1 MSFVFSDQAVGIARG
16 LNKLYRNKAPVITMT
31 AGADPVRAE
40 DVLDPRQQIGPLD
53 TPLVLAVMAAKDPFE
68 GMSLAASVRMMP
80 GARDQELVGAI
91 VGLVGEVTRHEIVQE
106 TCDTAVRREFAPAI
120 VTDLRHRAVTHIDNV
135 RQVSLASL
143 VEHVRELSESKVVDD
158 EFIDDLFALAFR
170 CDLRTDTFRDMLVKV
185 LLSNKVRARVK
196 LLVIDRLHLLPMQL
210 RLELVTKID
219 ALADGTD
226 SAYIRREI
234 EFTLKERGLAPPTLT
249 LRPNATAIGKSLPS
263 PLKRRAS
270 QPSLASIASPT
281 GEKSAVPWHEVL
293 LRDKYANLA
302 HNC

>member
-1 MSFVFSDQAVGIARG
+1 MSFVFSDQAVEIARG
-16 LNKLYRNKAPVITMT
+16 LNKLYRNKAPVITMA

-40 DVLDPRQQIGPLD
+40 DVIDPRQKIGPLD

-91 VGLVGEVTRHEIVQE
+91 VGLVGEVSRHEIVQE
-106 TCDTAVRREFAPAI
+106 TCDTAIRQEFAPAI
-120 VTDLRHRAVTHIDNV
+120 VTNLRDRAVTHIDNV
-135 RQVSLASL
+135 RQVSLSSL

-158 EFIDDLFALAFR
+158 QFIDELFSLAFR

-249 LRPNATAIGKSLPS
+249 LRPNADTITKALPS
-263 PLKRRAS
+263 PMKRR
-270 QPSLASIASPT
+270 PSRAAATYGADKP
-281 GEKSAVPWHEVL
+281 AVPWHEVL

-302 HNC
+302 HSC